1 VQRRVQVEVEGLQG
15 ERWRLQEQGLEL
27 GSEDAI
33 FLTSGVS
40 RASEA

>member
-1 VQRRVQVEVEGLQG
+1 
-15 ERWRLQEQGLEL
+15 LQEQGLEL